1 MAAGFDDFS
10 FCAVSGSD
18 LPLDSGKPSSVFPV
32 HFIRQISIFAPR
44 PFANRGLADAEH
56 HRNRLYDSLDF

>member
-18 LPLDSGKPSSVFPV
+18 LPLDSAKPSSVSPV
-32 HFIRQISIFAPR
+32 HFIRQSAYLHHGRLPTEGWPDASIIEK
-44 PFANRGLADAEH
+44 G
-56 HRNRLYDSLDF
+56 